1 MYTIINQQN
10 IKNVVASTYL
20 FHHVAVAHDDVT
32 ALGVAAAVVAA
43 YARY

>member
-1 MYTIINQQN
+1 MYQSQDKTYHN
-10 IKNVVASTYL
+10 VASTYL